1 MKKFVSV
8 ILAVSMI
15 LSMSSTAFA
24 VNVNDLAFRESSVEM
39 DIAEINTDE
48 IIGREYLISEE
59 VLSNGI
65 CSKYTALNHT
75 DGSVTYRY
83 YENDIKV
90 REYNVVPGSG
100 QYTVRDYRSEASVS
114 SVAQEPAE
122 KVVYVGKAEKVNPV
136 QRAAAGYEYWGTASY
151 YNQWMDETYTVYCTI
166 KEDTNGLGSFSAGGY
181 YYDKLS
187 FIAGV
192 VAFFLWPTKSPLEK
206 AADKIFDNARTK
218 KFILECVL
226 ADGTIQF
233 VVDKVF
239 RVDAEYTQ
247 YHIHGKGL
255 NGNPSGEFQS
265 DDGYKAHIAADQGI
279 FSGKT
284 YSAIWTRDDWRNPT
298 LGRLLFWNVYGN
310 EYTPTS
316 WNP

>member
-48 IIGREYLISEE
+48 IIGREYFISEE

-166 KEDTNGLGSFSAGGY
+166 KEDTNGLGSFSAVGY

-226 ADGTIQF
+226 ADGTS
-233 VVDKVF
+233 
-239 RVDAEYTQ
+239 
-247 YHIHGKGL
+247 L
-255 NGNPSGEFQS
+255 
-265 DDGYKAHIAADQGI
+265 
-279 FSGKT
+279 
-284 YSAIWTRDDWRNPT
+284 
-298 LGRLLFWNVYGN
+298 
-310 EYTPTS
+310 
-316 WNP
+316 

>member
-1 MKKFVSV
+1 M
-8 ILAVSMI
+8 
-15 LSMSSTAFA
+15 
-24 VNVNDLAFRESSVEM
+24 
-39 DIAEINTDE
+39 
-48 IIGREYLISEE
+48 
-59 VLSNGI
+59 NG
-65 CSKYTALNHT
+65 KYTALNHA

-83 YENDIKV
+83 YENDVKV

-100 QYTVRDYRSEASVS
+100 QYTVRDYSTETSVMS
-114 SVAQEPAE
+114 AAHEPEE
-122 KVVYVGKAEKVNPV
+122 KVVYVGKAEKINTV
-136 QRAAAGYEYWGTASY
+136 QRAATGYKYWGTASY

-166 KEDTNGLGSFSAGGY
+166 KEDVNELGSFSPIGY

-218 KFILECVL
+218 KFILEYVL

-239 RVDAEYTQ
+239 SVDAEYTQ

-265 DDGYKAHIAADQGI
+265 DDGYKAYIAADQGI